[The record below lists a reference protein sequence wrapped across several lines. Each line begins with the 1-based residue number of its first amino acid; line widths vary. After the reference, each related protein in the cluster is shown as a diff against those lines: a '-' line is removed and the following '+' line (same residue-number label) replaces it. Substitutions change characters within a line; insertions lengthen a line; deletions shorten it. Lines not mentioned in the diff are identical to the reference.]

1 MRSIDRRVRRLE
13 DRFGSAVETE
23 FSRRLRERL
32 EAARRRLQE
41 AEERGL
47 YKPPERGPLFEFH
60 QRRLRQA
67 LSGSWLGR

>member
-1 MRSIDRRVRRLE
+1 MRSIDRRLHGLE
-13 DRFGSAVETE
+13 DRLELAAKTK

-47 YKPPERGPLFEFH
+47 HEPPERGPHAELH
-60 QRRLRQA
+60 LRRLTQA
-67 LSGSWLGR
+67 MSGPQMGR